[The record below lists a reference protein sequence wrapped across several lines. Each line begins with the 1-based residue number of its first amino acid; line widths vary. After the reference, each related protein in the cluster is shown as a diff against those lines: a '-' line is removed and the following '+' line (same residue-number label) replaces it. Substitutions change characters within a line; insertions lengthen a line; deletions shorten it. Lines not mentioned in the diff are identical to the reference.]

1 VSWHDRPMS
10 PVALAVI
17 YDDPQG
23 VMRPRITP
31 ALPVLTG
38 LFAGIAVQAGQA
50 SDPASLNL
58 LRSAG
63 AVIGF
68 DAPDRAG
75 QLGAARTATVQ
86 RALQLQAEHLLFCE
100 FDRLLTWVERHPD
113 ELGRVA
119 QAITARDCTV
129 LGRTPAAFATH
140 PQVQRETEALAN
152 DVFALVTGRRWDVTA
167 AARGLSRRAAEAIVA
182 SHANDLGGDL
192 GDLGYGTD
200 AAWPLLLVIAGGFDL
215 GYLACD
221 GLEFE
226 SADRFAEEVAAS
238 GGAQAWKA
246 LMDADPQQW
255 AERMQMTRQQ
265 VTAMFRST
273 REQRFFHQA

>member
-1 VSWHDRPMS
+1 MS

-38 LFAGIAVQAGQA
+38 LFASIAVQAGQA

-86 RALQLQAEHLLFCE
+86 RALQLPAEHPPRPCPPR
-100 FDRLLTWVERHPD
+100 DRHSGLHRQWSGVLSSGLIER
-113 ELGRVA
+113 
-119 QAITARDCTV
+119 T
-129 LGRTPAAFATH
+129 
-140 PQVQRETEALAN
+140 
-152 DVFALVTGRRWDVTA
+152 
-167 AARGLSRRAAEAIVA
+167 
-182 SHANDLGGDL
+182 
-192 GDLGYGTD
+192 
-200 AAWPLLLVIAGGFDL
+200 
-215 GYLACD
+215 
-221 GLEFE
+221 
-226 SADRFAEEVAAS
+226 
-238 GGAQAWKA
+238 K
-246 LMDADPQQW
+246 
-255 AERMQMTRQQ
+255 
-265 VTAMFRST
+265 RST
-273 REQRFFHQA
+273 GTVFRGVHGLREGAESRDR